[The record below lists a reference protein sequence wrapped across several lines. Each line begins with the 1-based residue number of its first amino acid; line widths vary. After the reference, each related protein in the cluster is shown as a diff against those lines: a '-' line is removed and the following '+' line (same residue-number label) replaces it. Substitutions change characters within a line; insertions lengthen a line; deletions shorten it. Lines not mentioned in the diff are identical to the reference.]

1 MITADRPSEKENSSA
16 FMAVFKDALF
26 VNFDA
31 GAVSMSNVVSLF
43 SDTQKYEERPIV
55 VLADDDPSI
64 RLMVR
69 HVLESEDFDIVEA
82 SDGLEA
88 IKAVEKHHPALILLD
103 AVMPGIDGFTTC
115 QQIKE
120 KGHTDIPVMM
130 ITGLDDD
137 ASVERAYEVGAI
149 DFITK
154 PIKWA
159 VLKHRVKSVVSK
171 VIAERKVQ
179 LLAYQDTLTSLPNRL
194 LFADRLE
201 QAVVRSERSRTSMAL
216 MLIDIDDF
224 KLVNDS
230 FGHDA
235 GDKLIKAVGQLISKS
250 LRRADTIARLGGDE
264 FAVIIEGIESAEDA
278 ISIADNLTTI
288 LEHNVRLDDQETY
301 TSASIGIAVY
311 PDDGKDARTLLK
323 NADTAMFRAKESGR
337 HCFQFYK
344 PEMSVSAMERL
355 ELENSLK
362 AAFENDE
369 FVIHYQPVIDIHKN
383 EISCVEALLRWQHP
397 EKGMIQPEE
406 FVDVIEDCGLIIA
419 LGEWMINSVCK
430 QIRLWQDAGLKE
442 QNVSINL
449 AARQFTEQDLVA
461 VYKQAIA
468 EYDIEASSLAVE
480 ITELTLIDNLGEV
493 ESTLKK
499 LRQMGMKV
507 LLDDFGTGYASLA
520 YLKEF
525 PVDIVKID
533 RDFVAG
539 IPDNRE
545 DSAIVEAISG
555 LTRGL
560 RLALLAEGV
569 ENERQLDMLKG
580 LGCQYGQGYYWS
592 KAIPGDE
599 YEQFYMNQI
608 YNIG

>member
-1 MITADRPSEKENSSA
+1 
-16 FMAVFKDALF
+16 
-26 VNFDA
+26 
-31 GAVSMSNVVSLF
+31 MSNVVSLF
-43 SDTQKYEERPIV
+43 SDTQKYEERPVV

-88 IKAVEKHHPALILLD
+88 IKAVEKYHPALILLD

-115 QQIKE
+115 QQIKDN
-120 KGHTDIPVMM
+120 GHADIPVMM

-159 VLKHRVKSVVSK
+159 VLKHRVKSVVAK

-179 LLAYQDTLTSLPNRL
+179 LLAYRDTLTDLPNRL

-201 QAVVRSERSRTSMAL
+201 QAVIRADRSRTSMAL
-216 MLIDIDDF
+216 MLVDIDDF

-230 FGHDA
+230 FGHEA
-235 GDKLIKAVGQLISKS
+235 GDKLIKAVGQLISRS
-250 LRRADTIARLGGDE
+250 LRRADTVARLGGDE
-264 FAVIIEGIESAEDA
+264 FAVIIEDINSPEDA

-311 PDDGKDARTLLK
+311 PDDGKDARTILK
-323 NADTAMFRAKESGR
+323 NADTAMFRAKENGR

-355 ELENSLK
+355 DLENSLK

-369 FVIHYQPVIDIHKN
+369 FLIHYQPVIDLHKN
-383 EISCVEALLRWQHP
+383 EIVGVEALLRWQHP
-397 EKGMIQPEE
+397 DKGMIMPDDFLPTVENS
-406 FVDVIEDCGLIIA
+406 GLIIA
-419 LGEWMINSVCK
+419 LGEWLIFSVCK
-430 QIRLWQDAGLKE
+430 QIRAWQDAGLKG

-449 AARQFTEQDLVA
+449 APRQFKEQDLVA
-461 VYKQAIA
+461 LFTQAIA
-468 EYDIEASSLAVE
+468 ENNIEGSSLSVE
-480 ITELTLIDNLGEV
+480 VTECTLIDNVGGV
-493 ESTLKK
+493 ESSLKK
-499 LRQMGMKV
+499 LRNMGLKV
-507 LLDDFGTGYASLA
+507 MLDDFGTGYASLA
-520 YLKEF
+520 YLKDF
-525 PVDIVKID
+525 PVDVVKID
-533 RDFVAG
+533 RKFISG
-539 IPDNRE
+539 IPDNPD
-545 DSAIVEAISG
+545 DSAIVDAIAG

-560 RLALLAEGV
+560 KLNLLAEGV
-569 ENERQLDMLKG
+569 ETESQLSVLKG
-580 LGCQYGQGYYWS
+580 VGCQYGQGFYWS
-592 KAIPGDE
+592 KALPGDE

-608 YNIG
+608 YNLG

>member
-1 MITADRPSEKENSSA
+1 
-16 FMAVFKDALF
+16 
-26 VNFDA
+26 
-31 GAVSMSNVVSLF
+31 MSNVVSLF
-43 SDTQKYEERPIV
+43 SDTQKYEERPVV

-120 KGHTDIPVMM
+120 KGYTDIPVMM

-159 VLKHRVKSVVSK
+159 VLKHRVKSVVAK

-179 LLAYQDTLTSLPNRL
+179 LLAYRDNLTGLPNRL

-201 QAVVRSERSRTSMAL
+201 QAVKRSERSRTSMAL
-216 MLIDIDDF
+216 MLVDIDDF

-235 GDKLIKAVGQLISKS
+235 GDKLIKAVGELISKS

-264 FAVIIEGIESAEDA
+264 FAVVIEGIDGPDDA

-311 PDDGKDARTLLK
+311 PGDGKDARTLLK
-323 NADTAMFRAKESGR
+323 NADTAMFRAKENGR

-355 ELENSLK
+355 DLENSLK

-369 FVIHYQPVIDIHKN
+369 FLIHYQPVIDIHKN
-383 EISCVEALLRWQHP
+383 EVIGVEALLRWQHP
-397 EKGMIQPEE
+397 DKGMIQPAD
-406 FVDVIEDCGLIIA
+406 FVSIVEDCGLIVA
-419 LGEWMINSVCK
+419 LGEWLIFSVCK
-430 QIRLWQDAGLKE
+430 QIKVWHDAGLEK

-449 AARQFTEQDLVA
+449 APRQFKEQDLVA
-461 VYKQAIA
+461 LFTQALA
-468 EYDIEASSLAVE
+468 ENNLDASSLSVE
-480 ITELTLIDNLGEV
+480 VTERTLIDNIGEV

-499 LRQMGMKV
+499 LRGMGVKI

-525 PVDIVKID
+525 PVDVVKID
-533 RDFVAG
+533 RAFVTG
-539 IPDNRE
+539 IPDNEE
-545 DSAIVEAISG
+545 DSSIVDAIAG

-560 RLALLAEGV
+560 KLALHAEGV
-569 ENERQLDMLKG
+569 ENERQLNVLKSI
-580 LGCQYGQGYYWS
+580 GCQYGQGYYWS
-592 KAIPGDE
+592 KPLPGDE

>member
-1 MITADRPSEKENSSA
+1 
-16 FMAVFKDALF
+16 
-26 VNFDA
+26 
-31 GAVSMSNVVSLF
+31 MSNVVSLF
-43 SDTQKYEERPIV
+43 SDTQKYEERPVV

-69 HVLESEDFDIVEA
+69 HVLESEDFDIIEA

-120 KGHTDIPVMM
+120 KGYTDIPVMM

-159 VLKHRVKSVVSK
+159 VLKHRVKSVVAK

-179 LLAYQDTLTSLPNRL
+179 LLAYRDNLTGLPNRL

-201 QAVVRSERSRTSMAL
+201 QAVKRSERSRTSMAL

-235 GDKLIKAVGQLISKS
+235 GDKLIKAVGELISKS

-264 FAVIIEGIESAEDA
+264 FAVVIEGIDGPDDA

-301 TSASIGIAVY
+301 TSASIGISVY

-323 NADTAMFRAKESGR
+323 NADTAMFRAKENGR

-355 ELENSLK
+355 DLENSLK

-369 FVIHYQPVIDIHKN
+369 FLIHYQPIIDIHKN
-383 EISCVEALLRWQHP
+383 EVVGVEGLLRWQHP
-397 EKGMIQPEE
+397 DKGMIQPAD
-406 FVDVIEDCGLIIA
+406 FINVVEDCGLIVA
-419 LGEWMINSVCK
+419 LGEWLIFSACK
-430 QIRLWQDAGLKE
+430 QIKVWHDAGLE
-442 QNVSINL
+442 NQNVSINL
-449 AARQFTEQDLVA
+449 APRQFKEQDLVA
-461 VYKQAIA
+461 LFTQALA
-468 EYDIEASSLAVE
+468 ENNLDGSSLSVE
-480 ITELTLIDNLGEV
+480 VTERTLIDNIGEV

-499 LRQMGMKV
+499 LRGMGVKI

-525 PVDIVKID
+525 PVDVVKID
-533 RDFVAG
+533 RAFVTG
-539 IPDNRE
+539 IPDNEE
-545 DSAIVEAISG
+545 DSTIVDAIAG

-560 RLALLAEGV
+560 KLALHAEGV
-569 ENERQLDMLKG
+569 ENERQLNVLKSI
-580 LGCQYGQGYYWS
+580 GCQYGQGYYWS
-592 KAIPGDE
+592 KPLPGDE

>member
-1 MITADRPSEKENSSA
+1 
-16 FMAVFKDALF
+16 
-26 VNFDA
+26 
-31 GAVSMSNVVSLF
+31 MSNVVSLF

-88 IKAVEKHHPALILLD
+88 LKAVEKHHPALVLLD

-115 QQIKE
+115 QQIKD

-159 VLKHRVKSVVSK
+159 VLKHRVKSVVAK
-171 VIAERKVQ
+171 VVAERKVK
-179 LLAYQDTLTSLPNRL
+179 LLAYRDTLTGLPNRL

-201 QAVVRSERSRTSMAL
+201 QAVVRAERTRTSMAL

-235 GDKLIKAVGQLISKS
+235 GDKLIKAVGDLISKS

-264 FAVIIEGIESAEDA
+264 FAVIIEGIEGPEDA

-311 PDDGKDARTLLK
+311 PGDGKDARALLK
-323 NADTAMFRAKESGR
+323 NADTAMYRAKESGR

-355 ELENSLK
+355 DLENSLK

-369 FVIHYQPVIDIHKN
+369 FLIHYQPVIDIHKN
-383 EISCVEALLRWQHP
+383 EVVGVEALLRWQHP
-397 EKGMIQPEE
+397 EKGMIQPTD
-406 FVDVIEDCGLIIA
+406 FVKVVEDCGLIVA
-419 LGEWMINSVCK
+419 LGEWMIHSVCK
-430 QIRLWQDAGLKE
+430 QIKLWQDAGLEK

-449 AARQFTEQDLVA
+449 SPRQFKEQDLVTLFT
-461 VYKQAIA
+461 QAMA
-468 EYDIEASSLAVE
+468 ENGIDGGSLSVE
-480 ITELTLIDNLGEV
+480 VTERTLIDNVGEV
-493 ESTLKK
+493 EATLKK
-499 LRQMGMKV
+499 LRAMGLRI

-525 PVDIVKID
+525 PVDVVKID
-533 RDFVAG
+533 EAFIAG
-539 IPDNRE
+539 IPDNQD
-545 DSAIVEAISG
+545 DSAIVDAIAG

-560 RLALLAEGV
+560 KLALHAEGV
-569 ENERQLDMLKG
+569 ENERQLNVLKG
-580 LGCQYGQGYYWS
+580 LGCQFGQGYYWS
-592 KAIPGDE
+592 KPLPGNE
-599 YEQFYMNQI
+599 YEQFFMNQI

>member
-1 MITADRPSEKENSSA
+1 MT
-16 FMAVFKDALF
+16 
-26 VNFDA
+26 
-31 GAVSMSNVVSLF
+31 NVVSLF

-120 KGHTDIPVMM
+120 KGHTDIPIMM

-159 VLKHRVKSVVSK
+159 VLKHRVKSVVAK
-171 VIAERKVQ
+171 VIAERKVK
-179 LLAYQDTLTSLPNRL
+179 LLAYRDTLTGLPNRL

-201 QAVVRSERSRTSMAL
+201 QAVMRSERSRTSMAL
-216 MLIDIDDF
+216 MLVDIDDF

-235 GDKLIKAVGQLISKS
+235 GDKLIKAVGDLIAKS

-264 FAVIIEGIESAEDA
+264 FAVIIEGIDGPQDA

-311 PDDGKDARTLLK
+311 PDDGKDARSLLK
-323 NADTAMFRAKESGR
+323 NADTAMFRAKENGR

-362 AAFENDE
+362 SAFENDE
-369 FVIHYQPVIDIHKN
+369 FHIHYQPVIDIHKN
-383 EISCVEALLRWQHP
+383 QVVGVEALLRWQHP
-397 EKGMIQPEE
+397 DKGMIQPSD
-406 FVDVIEDCGLIIA
+406 FVKVIEDCGLIVA
-419 LGEWMINSVCK
+419 LGEWMIYSICK
-430 QIRLWQDAGLKE
+430 QIKMWHDAGLEK
-442 QNVSINL
+442 QNVSINI
-449 AARQFTEQDLVA
+449 APRQFKEQDLVA
-461 VYKQAIA
+461 LFTQAMA
-468 EYDIEASSLAVE
+468 ENDISGDSISVE
-480 ITELTLIDNLGEV
+480 ITERTLIDNIGEV
-493 ESTLKK
+493 EATLKK
-499 LRQMGMKV
+499 LRDMGVQIM
-507 LLDDFGTGYASLA
+507 LDDFGTGYASLA

-525 PVDIVKID
+525 PVDVVKID
-533 RDFVAG
+533 RAFIAG
-539 IPDNRE
+539 IPESE
-545 DSAIVEAISG
+545 DDSIIVDAIAG

-560 RLALLAEGV
+560 KLALLAEGV
-569 ENERQLDMLKG
+569 ENERQLNVLKG
-580 LGCQYGQGYYWS
+580 IGCQFAQGFYWS
-592 KAIPGDE
+592 KALPGNE

>member
-1 MITADRPSEKENSSA
+1 
-16 FMAVFKDALF
+16 
-26 VNFDA
+26 
-31 GAVSMSNVVSLF
+31 MSNVVSLF

-159 VLKHRVKSVVSK
+159 VLKHRVKSVVAK

-179 LLAYQDTLTSLPNRL
+179 LLAYRDTLTNLPNRL

-201 QAVVRSERSRTSMAL
+201 QAIIRSERGRTSMAL
-216 MLIDIDDF
+216 MLVDIDDF

-235 GDKLIKAVGQLISKS
+235 GDKLIKAVADLISKS

-264 FAVIIEGIESAEDA
+264 FAVIIEGIDGPEDA

-311 PDDGKDARTLLK
+311 PEDGNDARTLLK
-323 NADTAMFRAKESGR
+323 NADTAMFRAKENGR

-344 PEMSVSAMERL
+344 PEMSVNAMERL
-355 ELENSLK
+355 DLENNLK
-362 AAFENDE
+362 SAFENDE
-369 FVIHYQPVIDIHKN
+369 YLIHYQPVIDIHKN
-383 EISCVEALLRWQHP
+383 EIVGVEALLRWQHP
-397 EKGMIQPEE
+397 DKGMILPSD
-406 FVDVIEDCGLIIA
+406 FISIVEDCGLIVA
-419 LGEWMINSVCK
+419 LGEWLIFSVCK
-430 QIRLWQDAGLKE
+430 QINIWKEAGLKK
-442 QNVSINL
+442 QHVSINL
-449 AARQFTEQDLVA
+449 APRQFKEQDLLV
-461 VYKQAIA
+461 VFTQAMS
-468 EYDIEASSLAVE
+468 EYNVDASSLSVE
-480 ITELTLIDNLGEV
+480 ITERTLIDNIGKV
-493 ESTLKK
+493 EATLKK
-499 LRQMGMKV
+499 LRSMGMRIM
-507 LLDDFGTGYASLA
+507 LDDFGTGYASLA

-525 PVDIVKID
+525 PVDVVKID
-533 RDFVAG
+533 RAFISG
-539 IPDNRE
+539 IPDNQE
-545 DSAIVEAISG
+545 DSAIVEAIAG

-560 RLALLAEGV
+560 KLKLIAEGV
-569 ENERQLDMLKG
+569 ENESQLKVLKSI
-580 LGCQYGQGYYWS
+580 GCQYAQGYYWS
-592 KAIPGDE
+592 KALPGDE
-599 YEQFYMNQI
+599 YEQFYINQI

>member
-1 MITADRPSEKENSSA
+1 
-16 FMAVFKDALF
+16 
-26 VNFDA
+26 
-31 GAVSMSNVVSLF
+31 MSNVVSLF

-159 VLKHRVKSVVSK
+159 VLKHRVKSVVAK
-171 VIAERKVQ
+171 VIAERKVK
-179 LLAYQDTLTSLPNRL
+179 LLAYRDTLTDLPNRL
-194 LFADRLE
+194 LFSDRLE
-201 QAVVRSERSRTSMAL
+201 QAVIRAERSKTSMAL
-216 MLIDIDDF
+216 MLVDIDDF

-235 GDKLIKAVGQLISKS
+235 GDKLIKAVGHLISKS

-264 FAVIIEGIESAEDA
+264 FAVIIEGIDSPDDA

-311 PDDGKDARTLLK
+311 PGDGKDPRTLLK
-323 NADTAMFRAKESGR
+323 NADTAMYRAKENGR

-344 PEMSVSAMERL
+344 PEMSVTAMERL
-355 ELENSLK
+355 DLENSLK
-362 AAFENDE
+362 SAFEKDE
-369 FVIHYQPVIDIHKN
+369 FLLHYQPIIDIHKN
-383 EISCVEALLRWQHP
+383 VVVGVEALLRWQHP
-397 EKGMIQPEE
+397 DKGMIQPSD
-406 FVDVIEDCGLIIA
+406 FISIIEDCGLIVPV
-419 LGEWMINSVCK
+419 GEWLINSVCK
-430 QIRLWQDAGLKE
+430 QLKHWADAGLE
-442 QNVSINL
+442 DQNVSINL
-449 AARQFTEQDLVA
+449 SPRQFKEQDLVA
-461 VYKQAIA
+461 LFTQAMS
-468 EYDIEASSLAVE
+468 EYGVDGSSLSVE
-480 ITELTLIDNLGEV
+480 VTERTLIDNVGEV
-493 ESTLKK
+493 EGVLKK
-499 LRQMGMKV
+499 LRAMGIRV

-525 PVDIVKID
+525 PIDVVKID
-533 RDFVAG
+533 RAFVAG
-539 IPDNRE
+539 IPDSEE
-545 DSAIVEAISG
+545 DSAIVDAIAG

-560 RLALLAEGV
+560 KLSLLAEGV
-569 ENERQLDMLKG
+569 ENDRQLSVLKSI
-580 LGCQYGQGYYWS
+580 GCQFGQGFYWS
-592 KAIPGDE
+592 KALPGTE

-608 YNIG
+608 YNLG

>member
-1 MITADRPSEKENSSA
+1 
-16 FMAVFKDALF
+16 
-26 VNFDA
+26 
-31 GAVSMSNVVSLF
+31 MSNVVSLF
-43 SDTQKYEERPIV
+43 SDTQKYEERPV
-55 VLADDDPSI
+55 VILADDDPSI

-88 IKAVEKHHPALILLD
+88 IKAVEKHNPALILLD

-115 QQIKE
+115 QQIKDN
-120 KGHTDIPVMM
+120 GHADIPVMM

-159 VLKHRVKSVVSK
+159 VLKHRVKSVVAK

-179 LLAYQDTLTSLPNRL
+179 LLAYRDTLTDLPNRL

-201 QAVVRSERSRTSMAL
+201 QAVIRAERSRTSVAL
-216 MLIDIDDF
+216 MLVDIDDF

-230 FGHDA
+230 FGHEA
-235 GDKLIKAVGQLISKS
+235 GDKLIKAVGQLISRS

-264 FAVIIEGIESAEDA
+264 FAVIIEGIDGPQDA

-311 PDDGKDARTLLK
+311 PDDGKDARTILK
-323 NADTAMFRAKESGR
+323 NADTALFRAKENGR

-355 ELENSLK
+355 DLENSLK

-369 FVIHYQPVIDIHKN
+369 FLIHYLPVIDIHKN
-383 EISCVEALLRWQHP
+383 EIVGVEALLRWQHP
-397 EKGMIQPEE
+397 DKGMIQPADFLPTVENS
-406 FVDVIEDCGLIIA
+406 GLIIA
-419 LGEWMINSVCK
+419 LGEWLIFSVCK

-449 AARQFTEQDLVA
+449 APRQFKEQDLVA
-461 VYKQAIA
+461 LFTQAIA
-468 EYDIEASSLAVE
+468 ENNIEASSLSIEV
-480 ITELTLIDNLGEV
+480 TERTLIDNVGGV

-499 LRQMGMKV
+499 LRNMGMKV
-507 LLDDFGTGYASLA
+507 MLDDFGTGYASLA
-520 YLKEF
+520 YLKDF
-525 PVDIVKID
+525 PVDLVKID
-533 RDFVAG
+533 REFISG
-539 IPDNRE
+539 IPDNPG
-545 DSAIVEAISG
+545 DSEIVDAIAG

-560 RLALLAEGV
+560 KLDLLAEGV
-569 ENERQLDMLKG
+569 ETESQLSVLKNV
-580 LGCQYGQGYYWS
+580 GCQYGQGFYWS
-592 KAIPGDE
+592 KALPGDE
-599 YEQFYMNQI
+599 YEQFYLNQI
-608 YNIG
+608 YNLG

>member
-1 MITADRPSEKENSSA
+1 
-16 FMAVFKDALF
+16 
-26 VNFDA
+26 
-31 GAVSMSNVVSLF
+31 MSNVVSLF
-43 SDTQKYEERPIV
+43 GDTQKYEERPV
-55 VLADDDPSI
+55 VLLADDDPSI

-69 HVLESEDFDIVEA
+69 HVLESEDFDIIEA
-82 SDGLEA
+82 ADGLEA

-159 VLKHRVKSVVSK
+159 VLKHRVKSVVAK
-171 VIAERKVQ
+171 VIAERKVK
-179 LLAYQDTLTSLPNRL
+179 LLAYRDSLTGLPNRL

-216 MLIDIDDF
+216 MLVDIDDF

-235 GDKLIKAVGQLISKS
+235 GDKLIKAVGQLISRS

-264 FAVIIEGIESAEDA
+264 FAVIIEGIESPDDA

-323 NADTAMFRAKESGR
+323 NADTAMYRAKEKGR

-344 PEMSVSAMERL
+344 PEMSINAMERL

-369 FVIHYQPVIDIHKN
+369 FVIHYLPVIDIHKN
-383 EISCVEALLRWQHP
+383 EVAGVEALLRWQHP
-397 EKGMIQPEE
+397 DKGMIHPAD
-406 FVDVIEDCGLIIA
+406 FINVIEDCGLIVA
-419 LGEWMINSVCK
+419 VGEWQVQSVCK
-430 QIRLWQDAGLKE
+430 QIKVWQEAGLE
-442 QNVSINL
+442 NQNVSINL
-449 AARQFTEQDLVA
+449 APRQFKEHDLVA
-461 VYKQAIA
+461 LFQQAIA
-468 EYDIEASSLAVE
+468 ENGISGESLSVE
-480 ITELTLIDNLGEV
+480 ITERTLIENIGEV
-493 ESTLKK
+493 ETTLNK
-499 LRQMGMKV
+499 LRELGVRV

-533 RDFVAG
+533 RAFVAG
-539 IPDNRE
+539 IPDNHE
-545 DSAIVEAISG
+545 DAAIIDAIAG

-560 RLALLAEGV
+560 KLSLLAEGV
-569 ENERQLDMLKG
+569 ENERQLDVLKG

-592 KAIPGDE
+592 KPLPGNE

>member
-1 MITADRPSEKENSSA
+1 
-16 FMAVFKDALF
+16 
-26 VNFDA
+26 
-31 GAVSMSNVVSLF
+31 MSNVVSLF

-69 HVLESEDFDIVEA
+69 HVLESEDFDIIEA

-159 VLKHRVKSVVSK
+159 VLKHRVKSVVAK

-179 LLAYQDTLTSLPNRL
+179 LLAYRDTLTSLPNRL

-201 QAVVRSERSRTSMAL
+201 QAVIRSERSRTSMAL
-216 MLIDIDDF
+216 MLVDIDDF

-235 GDKLIKAVGQLISKS
+235 GDKLIKAVGELISKS

-264 FAVIIEGIESAEDA
+264 FAVIIEDINGPDDA

-311 PDDGKDARTLLK
+311 PEDGKDARTLLK
-323 NADTAMFRAKESGR
+323 NADTAMFRAKENGR

-344 PEMSVSAMERL
+344 PEMSVNAMERL
-355 ELENSLK
+355 DLENSLK

-369 FVIHYQPVIDIHKN
+369 FLIHYLPVIDIHKN
-383 EISCVEALLRWQHP
+383 EVVGVEALLRWQHP
-397 EKGMIQPEE
+397 DKGMIQPAD
-406 FVDVIEDCGLIIA
+406 FVKIVEDCGLIVA
-419 LGEWMINSVCK
+419 LGEWLIYSVCK
-430 QIRLWQDAGLKE
+430 QIKVWQDAGLE
-442 QNVSINL
+442 NQNVSINL
-449 AARQFTEQDLVA
+449 TPRQFKEQDLVA
-461 VYKQAIA
+461 LFTLAMA
-468 EYDIEASSLAVE
+468 EHDIEATSLSVE
-480 ITELTLIDNLGEV
+480 VTERTLIDNIGEV

-499 LRQMGMKV
+499 LRDMGMKI

-525 PVDIVKID
+525 PVDVVKID
-533 RDFVAG
+533 RAFVAG
-539 IPDNRE
+539 IPDNE
-545 DSAIVEAISG
+545 DDSTIVDAIAG

-560 RLALLAEGV
+560 KLSLLAEGV
-569 ENERQLDMLKG
+569 ENERQLDVLKSV
-580 LGCQYGQGYYWS
+580 GCQYAQGFFWS
-592 KAIPGDE
+592 KALPGNE

-608 YNIG
+608 YKLG